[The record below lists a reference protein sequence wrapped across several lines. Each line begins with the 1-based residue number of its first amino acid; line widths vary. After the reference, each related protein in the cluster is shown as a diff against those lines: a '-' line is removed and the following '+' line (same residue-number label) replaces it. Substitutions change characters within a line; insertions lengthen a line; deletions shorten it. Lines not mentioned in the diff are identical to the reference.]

1 MKRAEILGI
10 ATEYVTKD
18 RAADHGEM
26 EDNLQTIAALWSTYT
41 GADIS
46 AVDVGVMMN
55 LLKCARI
62 KSNPNHMDNFIDGA
76 GYMACAGEIS
86 GKKT

>member
-1 MKRAEILGI
+1 MKRAEILDT
-10 ATEYVTKD
+10 AKEYVTKD

-26 EDNLQTIAALWSTYT
+26 EDNFHTIAALWSAYT

-46 AVDVGVMMN
+46 AIDVGVMMN

-62 KSNPNHMDNFIDGA
+62 RSNPKHMDNFIDGA
-76 GYMACAGEIS
+76 GYMACSGEIS
-86 GKKT
+86 GKAT